1 MRILSTGSALP
12 KLTLR
17 NDSLTE
23 FLDTSDEWI
32 RTRTG
37 ICSRQVLTDESL
49 LELGTAAAQRAL
61 DMGCLSASDV
71 DFLLCTTVRGDMVTP
86 SMGCLLQAA
95 LGASC
100 PALDLNGACAGFVYA
115 LDIADALLRAGKAQ
129 RVLIVSVEGMTRL
142 VDWADRS
149 TCVLFGDGAG
159 AVVVDGGEGFFRA
172 HLTSSGN
179 AVPLNILPD
188 PGNSPFA
195 IHPEAAR
202 SLYMDGQEIY
212 KFAVSHSAGDLQFLA
227 RVCGLEMDQISHF
240 LLHQA
245 NKRIVDA
252 VRSRLRQ
259 PEDKFPTNV
268 AIRGNTSSASLPILL
283 DEENRKGRFHPGDL
297 IAMSAFGAGLTTG
310 ACILEW
316 ASGGAFCP

>member
-12 KLTLR
+12 KFTL
-17 NDSLTE
+17 NNEHLTE

-49 LELGTAAAQRAL
+49 LELGTTAAMRAL
-61 DMGCLSASDV
+61 DMAELGASDV
-71 DFLLCTTVRGDMVTP
+71 DFILCTTVRGDMVTP

-100 PALDLNGACAGFVYA
+100 PAFDLNGACAGFVYA
-115 LDIADALLRAGKAQ
+115 LDMADALLKAGKAR

-142 VDWADRS
+142 VDWTDRS

-159 AVVVDGGEGFFRA
+159 AVLVDGGEGLFRA
-172 HLTSSGN
+172 RLTSSGN
-179 AVPLNILPD
+179 AEPLNILPN

-195 IHPEAAR
+195 RNPVPAR

-212 KFAVSHSAGDLQFLA
+212 KFAVSRSTGDIQCLA
-227 RVCGLEMDQISHF
+227 EECGIALENIQHF

-245 NKRIVDA
+245 NKRIIDA
-252 VRSRLRQ
+252 VRTRLKQ
-259 PEDKFPTNV
+259 GAEKFPANV
-268 AIRGNTSSASLPILL
+268 AVRGNTSSASLPILL
-283 DEENRKGRFHPGDL
+283 DEENRKGRFQKGDL
-297 IAMSAFGAGLTTG
+297 IALSAFGAGLTTG
-310 ACILEW
+310 ACLIQW
-316 ASGGAFCP
+316 HRD